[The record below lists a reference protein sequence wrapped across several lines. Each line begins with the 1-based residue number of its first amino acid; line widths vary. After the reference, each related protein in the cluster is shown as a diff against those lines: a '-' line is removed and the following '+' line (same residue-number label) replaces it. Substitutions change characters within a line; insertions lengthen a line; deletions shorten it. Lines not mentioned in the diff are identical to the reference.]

1 MNIYIWVVLINW
13 IFRTTHTFYSIKK
26 SWQLAINIVAK
37 TFYFKYLVL
46 A

>member
-1 MNIYIWVVLINW
+1 MNIYIYMGGSNL

>member
-1 MNIYIWVVLINW
+1 MNIYMGGTNKFD
-13 IFRTTHTFYSIKK
+13 FRTTHTFYSIKK